1 MEEELKEVF
10 SSRQGFLYDL
20 LRYHL
25 GWTDERGNSE
35 YNTLPLHFPSLL
47 ALVACEA
54 LSGDFHSALPAAA
67 GVELVYNF
75 TLVHGDVQSGRPEA
89 RDRPSIWW
97 VWGPAQAINAGDGL
111 HALGRTTIMRLAQR
125 GTPAERVLRSVQ
137 SMDRACLSLCEGQY
151 MELDF
156 QDRQLVT
163 EEAYYQMISLRSG
176 SLTGCSAELGSLAAG
191 AGESEHLAFYE
202 MGRLLGMAGQITRD
216 VEDTW
221 GPNADGITPS
231 NAINKKKSLP
241 LIHAMATAPVTAKRQ
256 LASIYVK
263 RTLDSEDLSK
273 IIEILDQAG
282 SREFAESKAREM
294 AGQAMAALD
303 GFASETRSTMED
315 LAHWALDGSD

>member
-1 MEEELKEVF
+1 M
-10 SSRQGFLYDL
+10 
-20 LRYHL
+20 LRYHM
-25 GWTDERGNSE
+25 GWNDQHGEAQDEPFA
-35 YNTLPLHFPSLL
+35 LAFPPAVAL
-47 ALVACEA
+47 AVCET
-54 LSGDFHSALPAAA
+54 LSGGMDAALPAAA
-67 GVELVYNF
+67 GVELVRNF
-75 TLVHGDVQSGRPEA
+75 TVIHGEVQTA
-89 RDRPSIWW
+89 RMESPDRPSVWW

-163 EEAYYQMISLRSG
+163 EEAYYQMSSLRSG
-176 SLTGCSAELGSLAAG
+176 SLTGCSAELGALAAG

-202 MGRLLGMAGQITRD
+202 MGRLLGMARQITRD

-241 LIHAMATAPVTAKRQ
+241 LIHAMETAPVPAKRQ

-263 RTLDSEDLSK
+263 RTLDTEDLSK

-294 AGQAMAALD
+294 ADQAMVVLD

-315 LAHWALDGSD
+315 LAHWALDGPA